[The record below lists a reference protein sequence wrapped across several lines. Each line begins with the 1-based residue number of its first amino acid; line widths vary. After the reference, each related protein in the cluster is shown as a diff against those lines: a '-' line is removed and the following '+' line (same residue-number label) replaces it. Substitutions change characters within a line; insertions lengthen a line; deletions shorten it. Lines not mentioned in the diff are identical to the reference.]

1 MRISRDELAILSF
14 PGPDRS
20 IRMADLEAG
29 RSVSRRYRNRRIG
42 EFLKELD
49 LTEGRST
56 GVPKILK
63 TMAANGSLAPRF
75 ETDDDRIAYVIRLPS
90 HPFAQAQEE
99 SEVKAT
105 GEVTGEVERL
115 ILILHGEMT
124 RQQIQDLLTLKHE
137 NYFRSAY
144 LLPALA
150 SGLIEMTQPDKP
162 RSSKQRY
169 RLTAAGKQWLSQSV
183 K

>member
-1 MRISRDELAILSF
+1 MRISHDELVILSF

-20 IRMADLEAG
+20 IKTEDFEAG

-63 TMAANGSLAPRF
+63 AMAANGSPAPRF
-75 ETDDDRIAYVIRLPS
+75 ETDDDRLACVIRLPVN
-90 HPFAQAQEE
+90 PLA
-99 SEVKAT
+99 KRPT
-105 GEVTGEVERL
+105 GEVTDQVTDQVTDEVAKL
-115 ILILHGEMT
+115 LLAAAKDVQT
-124 RQQIQDLLTLKHE
+124 RRALQDAMGLKSIPH
-137 NYFRSAY
+137 FREAY

-150 SGLIEMTQPDKP
+150 AGYLEMTLPDQPNS
-162 RSSKQRY
+162 RLQGY
-169 RLTAAGKQWLSQSV
+169 RLTSTGRKWLQSR
-183 K
+183 